1 MDRQLAPPLRL
12 EPVSS
17 PHAMTTSDAHT
28 ALSNYL
34 GSLPSSSTSRSQ
46 LERLV
51 DSLGVDL
58 GLIEPD
64 ESNKREE
71 KRREARATRRAERR
85 KERERVGLE
94 GMEKEVE
101 GLAGGEGGGDKE
113 EVDMD
118 EGAVGLEGEE
128 GMQDRGDVEYGDVE
142 SADGDEPDEEDEGQE
157 KMDVDADE
165 E

>member
-1 MDRQLAPPLRL
+1 M
-12 EPVSS
+12 
-17 PHAMTTSDAHT
+17 
-28 ALSNYL
+28 
-34 GSLPSSSTSRSQ
+34 
-46 LERLV
+46 
-51 DSLGVDL
+51 
-58 GLIEPD
+58 IEPD

-118 EGAVGLEGEE
+118 EGAVGFEGEE